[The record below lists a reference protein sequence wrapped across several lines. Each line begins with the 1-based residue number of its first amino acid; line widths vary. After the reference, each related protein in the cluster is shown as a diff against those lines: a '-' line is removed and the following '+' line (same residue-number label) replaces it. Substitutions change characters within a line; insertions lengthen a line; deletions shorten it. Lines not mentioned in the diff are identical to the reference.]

1 MKRTKF
7 SLRQSTNSS
16 RRKII
21 AAVAILLLLASGIG
35 TYAIMQSRDEQNLVD
50 ESSSQPK
57 DGSAAETSNKAI
69 EQDKAIVTQYQGDSV
84 NNSPTLT
91 GIINYSSVVDN
102 VAMIRVTIDQIVS
115 SGTCKLEL
123 KNTSLGKIIT
133 KNANIAQNPSSATC
147 EGFDVPTSELGSGTW
162 NIEITIQGDNKTGV
176 IRGEITV

>member
-69 EQDKAIVTQYQGDSV
+69 EQDKPIVTQYQGDSV